1 MMAKKKGRIILAS
14 SSPRRRELL
23 RLLGLD
29 FEVIPGK
36 EVEYP
41 YSGGDPA
48 AYAQDL
54 ALRKARAVAGLA
66 GEGLVIGADTIVLL
80 DGRVLGKPK
89 DEQEAEEMLSLLSG
103 RKHQVITGVA
113 VVEAQSGRSSLR
125 AVKTEVAFRPLSREE
140 IRAYIATGEPLDK
153 AGAYGIQGYGAILVE
168 RVEGC
173 YFNVVGLPL
182 ATLVEMLRDFGV
194 DVLREVTVGA

>member
-1 MMAKKKGRIILAS
+1 MTAKKKRIVLAS

-29 FEVIPGK
+29 FEVVPGG

-41 YSGGDPA
+41 YRGGDPA

-54 ALRKARAVAGLA
+54 ALRKARSVAESV

-89 DEQEAEEMLSLLSG
+89 DEREAEEMLTLLSG

-113 VVEAQSGRSSLR
+113 VVEAPSGRSSLR
-125 AVKTEVAFRPLSREE
+125 AVKTEVAFRPLRREE
-140 IRAYIATGEPLDK
+140 IQAYIATGEPLDK
-153 AGAYGIQGYGAILVE
+153 AGAYGIQGYGAVLVE

-182 ATLVEMLRDFGV
+182 ATLAEMLRDFGV